1 MARSSG
7 PPRSAPVP
15 EQSFSAN
22 AGYRYSVVHRG
33 GKLVLEFGKADAAT
47 PAARELAWFIGSGA
61 AARSYLLAVDGFLY
75 ESPATFYSRTG
86 AWGPSP
92 GYERYSYPFLTRA
105 IAPECLACHA
115 TRVQAIAGTQNGYQ
129 SPPFAEAGVGCERCH
144 GPGATHAASGNPA
157 DIVNPAGL
165 SAERRDSV
173 CAQCHLSGEI
183 RVDHAGKSMTSFVAG
198 EKLDDFAIA
207 FVRDTVSRGMRV
219 TSHVENLAQ
228 SACSRAS
235 GGRLWCGTC
244 HDPHLFPPRPKRPRG
259 SGRNAGRATRQRY
272 ARAAITAL
280 RVTCPRVR

>member
-1 MARSSG
+1 MNRWISLFCALPFLTAQSSGATAQWVGSKACAGCHPDIYRRYSITPMARSSG

-198 EKLDDFAIA
+198 ESLTILRSRSCAI
-207 FVRDTVSRGMRV
+207 R
-219 TSHVENLAQ
+219 
-228 SACSRAS
+228 
-235 GGRLWCGTC
+235 
-244 HDPHLFPPRPKRPRG
+244 FP
-259 SGRNAGRATRQRY
+259 
-272 ARAAITAL
+272 AA
-280 RVTCPRVR
+280 